1 MTLTVQALISHLEDL
16 AYETG
21 VTTVTMVTGMPTTFC
36 ATVALDPTKYNNLS
50 PILSSAAVD
59 WSEVTDRT
67 LVYTANS
74 VQTWVNGTELTV
86 CLYVVGGA
94 KQLPRVVWIAYQKN
108 LQYRTSGTM
117 IAGTILV
124 DTSVSGS
131 VCAFLDLPVSIAII
145 LVKRYLSPN
154 KIQ

>member
-1 MTLTVQALISHLEDL
+1 
-16 AYETG
+16 
-21 VTTVTMVTGMPTTFC
+21 MVTGMPTTFC

-86 CLYVVGGA
+86 CLYVVGITTPLLLSKGA
-94 KQLPRVVWIAYQKN
+94 MKA
-108 LQYRTSGTM
+108 M
-117 IAGTILV
+117 ETILERQ
-124 DTSVSGS
+124 D
-131 VCAFLDLPVSIAII
+131 
-145 LVKRYLSPN
+145 
-154 KIQ
+154 